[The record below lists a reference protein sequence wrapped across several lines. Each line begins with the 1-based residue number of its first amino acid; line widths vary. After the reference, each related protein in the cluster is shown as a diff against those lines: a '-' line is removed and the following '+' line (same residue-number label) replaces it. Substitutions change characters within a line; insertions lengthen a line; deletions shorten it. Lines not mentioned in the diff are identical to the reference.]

1 MGELEGRD
9 PAQMRI
15 SDADRHRVAEVLRDA
30 AGEGRLDLSELEER
44 LEATWAAKTYG
55 DLVGTDRFSSFEG
68 LALWLR
74 LTFLAPSGGGSD
86 GCSGCS
92 SLSFDGRDGDR
103 CREDRVRV
111 LGD

>member
-55 DLVGTDRFSSFEG
+55 DLVP
-68 LALWLR
+68 
-74 LTFLAPSGGGSD
+74 LTVDLQPVPPPLPSPARAPCPPATRTPRRSPSWATASDAASG
-86 GCSGCS
+86 
-92 SLSFDGRDGDR
+92 R
-103 CREDRVRV
+103 CPRPTRPSR
-111 LGD
+111 